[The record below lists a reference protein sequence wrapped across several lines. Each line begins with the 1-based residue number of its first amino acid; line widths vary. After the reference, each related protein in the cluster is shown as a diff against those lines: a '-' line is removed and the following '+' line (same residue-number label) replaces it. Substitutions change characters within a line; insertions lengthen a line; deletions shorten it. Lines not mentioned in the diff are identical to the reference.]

1 MSWIRILTLI
11 VLVMNIGIA
20 AWWSVRPA
28 RPPAST
34 PEREEPGVPG
44 LVLLSELEQEGSE
57 SMPPA
62 VRPPG
67 VEASCFEVGP
77 FMTQVD
83 LRRAM
88 SALATSALRIQFRE
102 SRAIVRRGY
111 RVFIRSPGSREAA
124 LDIARSLSA
133 RGLDD
138 YYVVTAGSEQDTI
151 SLGVYRDPQRAE
163 ARLRE
168 ITALGF
174 EPEIEP
180 RNDEQAQFWIDLEV
194 EKDADWRHPLGG
206 YAGVSA
212 AAIQCSAEQL
222 GESP

>member
-1 MSWIRILTLI
+1 MSWIRVLTLI

-20 AWWSVRPA
+20 AWWYVRPA
-28 RPPAST
+28 RPPA
-34 PEREEPGVPG
+34 PAPAREEPGVPG
-44 LVLLSELEQEGSE
+44 LVLLSEVEQEGAE
-57 SMPPA
+57 TVPPA
-62 VRPPG
+62 LRPPG
-67 VEASCFEVGP
+67 VEAACFEVGP

-88 SALATSALRIQFRE
+88 NALATSALRIQFRE
-102 SRAIVRRGY
+102 TRAIVRRGY

-168 ITALGF
+168 VTALGF

-180 RNDEQAQFWIDLEV
+180 RNDEQSQFWIDLEV
-194 EKDADWRHPLGG
+194 PKDADWRHPLGG

-212 AAIQCSAEQL
+212 ESIPCSAEQV
-222 GESP
+222 GEAR